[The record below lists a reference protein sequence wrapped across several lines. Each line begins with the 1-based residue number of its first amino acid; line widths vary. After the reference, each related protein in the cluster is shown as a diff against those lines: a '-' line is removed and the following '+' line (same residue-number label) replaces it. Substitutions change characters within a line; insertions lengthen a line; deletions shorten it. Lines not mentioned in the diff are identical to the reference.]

1 MLGDVLAA
9 SDELEQVFEKYTAVT
24 VHGKSVKPKLDT
36 DKPKTDFDNSPYL
49 LDLSSPTEN
58 ISLESD
64 GVNASYNA
72 MTTNHQSDME
82 VLGDIFNS
90 LGKSEKSKISSVSDA
105 NLLMTDSVMQPLNV
119 LPKNKK
125 GP

>member
-24 VHGKSVKPKLDT
+24 VHGKCVKPKADS
-36 DKPKTDFDNSPYL
+36 KPKTDSDNSPYL

-58 ISLESD
+58 ISLEND

-72 MTTNHQSDME
+72 TTTNHQSDME